1 MNKKEFHKNFRDMI
15 DAGVDA
21 LPLPARLNKLA
32 KQVSR
37 TPETLQ
43 KWYDGVSAPAN
54 ASREAVIRYLYAE
67 QKKREV
73 MDIVRQVIRNDLK
86 IEVVQDQ
93 YTPMYE
99 GDPISVEVRL
109 KLGDEVIHTDFV
121 TLGY

>member
-21 LPLPARLNKLA
+21 LPLPARLSRLA

-73 MDIVRQVIRNDLK
+73 MDIVRHVIRNDLK

-99 GDPISVEVRL
+99 GDPVSAEIRL
-109 KLGDEVIHTDFV
+109 KLGDEVIYTTWI
-121 TLGY
+121 TLR